1 MCRLR
6 RGKEDKSQGAFMKKI
21 LCALIV
27 LAAVNAAVFAEEP
40 AGDTVGAFR
49 DKAKAA
55 IAAVETVPKF
65 TLSAGA
71 GGVFV
76 MGFGGNYDGEDTKKL
91 SLDLGGG
98 GYVFLDAT
106 FAELSIGYSGGRT
119 SMVTET
125 GDKKTRDSDNFGVL
139 DVSLL
144 GKYPIALGKTSL
156 FPMLGASYQRV
167 FSPESENIWRIQFG
181 GGMDYKLGER
191 LYLRGQALFGVRLP
205 WENDDGL
212 DLHADYRT
220 RIAVGYIF

>member
-1 MCRLR
+1 
-6 RGKEDKSQGAFMKKI
+6 MKKI

-27 LAAVNAAVFAEEP
+27 LAAVSAAVFAEEW
-40 AGDTVGAFR
+40 AGEKAGALR
-49 DKAKAA
+49 DKAKTA
-55 IAAVETVPKF
+55 IAAIERVPKF
-65 TLSAGA
+65 TMSAGA

-76 MGFGGNYDGEDTKKL
+76 IGFGGNYDGEDTKKL

-98 GYVFLDAT
+98 GYAFLDVT
-106 FAELSIGYSGGRT
+106 FAELSVGYSGGRT
-119 SMVTET
+119 SMLMET
-125 GDKKTRDSDNFGVL
+125 GDKKIRDSDNFGVL

-156 FPMLGASYQRV
+156 FSMFGASYQHV
-167 FSPESENIWRIQFG
+167 FSPEAGNIWRIQFG
-181 GGMDYKLGER
+181 GGMDYKLSEK

-220 RIAVGYIF
+220 RLAVGYIF